1 MLLDDNEIEFP
12 TSQNTLVNQLSCI
25 NLKSETKK
33 EISIINQSI
42 LIQQKKIEAE
52 DNIGQG

>member
-33 EISIINQSI
+33 EISIIN
-42 LIQQKKIEAE
+42 
-52 DNIGQG
+52 